1 MNLGIEIGGTKLQ
14 LVTSNL
20 TGHIDQR
27 FRYTVDPERGA
38 SDILQRIADTIA
50 QLTELPQNIGVGFG
64 GPLDW
69 QTGRIANSHQIA
81 GWAGFQLADWLQQQ
95 VPGAHVR
102 IENDANVAALAE
114 ARRGVA
120 TGFRTVFYITL
131 GSGVG
136 GGLIVDGQLYHGA
149 APGEAEIGHLW
160 LVPPSVD
167 SPGKSTPGQTLEQ
180 TVSGWAID
188 RQIRDLLPQLPD
200 DSALKKLVLE
210 AQRTNDNPDRLA
222 RFLHPAYEKSDP
234 VARMLIEQIGSVLA
248 LGLSHVVHLF
258 HPDAIVLGGGLSG
271 IGEPLRAAVRQALP
285 RFVMLSFQPPPVVLL
300 AKLGEDAVPVGALEL
315 VMNHSKK

>member
-14 LVTSNL
+14 LVTSDL
-20 TGHIDQR
+20 TGHINQR
-27 FRYTVDPERGA
+27 FRYTVDPEQGA
-38 SDILQRIADTIA
+38 DGILQRIARTIA
-50 QLTELPQNIGVGFG
+50 QLTEPPQTIGVGFG

-69 QTGRIANSHQIA
+69 QTGRIANSHQVG
-81 GWAGFQLADWLQQQ
+81 GWTGFQLADWLKEQ

-120 TGFRTVFYITL
+120 TGFRTVFYATL

-136 GGLIVDGQLYHGA
+136 GGLVVDGQLYHGA
-149 APGEAEIGHLW
+149 TPGEAEIGHLW
-160 LVPPSVD
+160 LVPP
-167 SPGKSTPGQTLEQ
+167 GESTPGQTLEQ
-180 TVSGWAID
+180 TVSGWAVD
-188 RQIRDLLPQLPD
+188 RQIRDLMPQLPD
-200 DSALKKLVLE
+200 DSSLKQLVLD
-210 AQRTNDNPDRLA
+210 AQQANDNPDRLA

-258 HPDAIVLGGGLSG
+258 HPDALVLGGGLSG

-285 RFVMLSFQPPPVVLL
+285 RFVMPSFQPPPVVLL
-300 AKLGEDAVPVGALEL
+300 AKLGEDAVPIGALEL
-315 VMNHSKK
+315 GMTGLPVQ

>member
-14 LVTSNL
+14 LVTSDL

-27 FRYTVDPERGA
+27 FRYAVDPAKGA
-38 SDILQRIADTIA
+38 AGILQHITDTIA
-50 QLTELPQNIGVGFG
+50 QLSEPPQSIGVGFG
-64 GPLDW
+64 GPLNW
-69 QTGRIANSHQIA
+69 QTGRIANSHQVS
-81 GWAGFQLADWLQQQ
+81 GWAGFELSDWLKQQ
-95 VPGAHVR
+95 VPGATVR
-102 IENDANVAALAE
+102 VENDANVAALAE

-120 TGFRTVFYITL
+120 IGFQSVFYVTL

-136 GGLIVDGQLYHGA
+136 GGLVIDGQLYHGA

-160 LVPPSVD
+160 LVPPGAD
-167 SPGKSTPGQTLEQ
+167 SPGQTLEQ
-180 TVSGWAID
+180 TVSGWAVD
-188 RQIRDLLPQLPD
+188 RQIQDLLPQLSD
-200 DSALKKLVLE
+200 DSVLKQLVLE

-222 RFLHPAYEKSDP
+222 RFLHPAYEASDP

-258 HPDAIVLGGGLSG
+258 HPDALVLGGGLSG

-285 RFVMLSFQPPPVVLL
+285 RFVMPSFQPPPVVLL
-300 AKLGEDAVPVGALEL
+300 AKLGEDAVPIGTLEL
-315 VMNHSKK
+315 VINQSRK